1 MWINRNIEYAQIT
14 MNSNDITAI
23 VMKHGNRSILLVSVY
38 IPSIG
43 NGEETDEQE
52 LHIRLQE
59 VQDTIIRESNNNL
72 NLELFI
78 AGDFNRHDTI

>member
-43 NGEETDEQE
+43 NGEETDKQE
-52 LHIRLQE
+52 LHIRL
-59 VQDTIIRESNNNL
+59 
-72 NLELFI
+72 
-78 AGDFNRHDTI
+78 